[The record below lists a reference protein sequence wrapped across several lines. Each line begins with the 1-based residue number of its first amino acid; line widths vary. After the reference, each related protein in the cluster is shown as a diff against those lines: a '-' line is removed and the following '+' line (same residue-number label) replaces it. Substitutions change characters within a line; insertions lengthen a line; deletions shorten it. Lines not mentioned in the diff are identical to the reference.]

1 MQLIKVRFLRGEM
14 PQGREYT
21 YESAE
26 IVKVGDIVQINSSA
40 KGVVT
45 DIDIPE
51 EEVESFRDKIK
62 CIIGI
67 AEGEEPV

>member
-1 MQLIKVRFLRGEM
+1 MQLIKVRFLKNEV
-14 PQGREYT
+14 PQGRPYT
-21 YESAE
+21 YESEE

-45 DIDIPE
+45 DIGIQE
-51 EEVESFRDKIK
+51 EEVESFREKIK

-67 AEGEEPV
+67 AEGEEER